1 MYYSEFVIYGHFFI
15 IEVTQPYFSSF
26 QRRNQ
31 TQLTLSL
38 AGRREMTVGKFRS
51 STCPVGIRH
60 SDGAAVEGRELLCVP
75 SSLEKERSREYT
87 LEETKI

>member
-1 MYYSEFVIYGHFFI
+1 MYYSEFVIYGYCVI

-31 TQLTLSL
+31 TQLTPSL
-38 AGRREMTVGKFRS
+38 AGRREMTVGKFRR
-51 STCPVGIRH
+51 STCPVAIRH

-75 SSLEKERSREYT
+75 SPLEKEVS
-87 LEETKI
+87 LEDTKI